1 MNEFEGVNNVNLT
14 FKEQG
19 EVVATISGKNVVCE
33 DNKLHA
39 VLQALVDNYAV
50 TQFPAHL
57 DADQLLE
64 DSLRAFA
71 MVNNYEV
78 E

>member
-1 MNEFEGVNNVNLT
+1 MNLT
-14 FKEQG
+14 FKEHG
-19 EVVATISGKNVVCE
+19 EVVATITGKEIVCD
-33 DNKLHA
+33 DNKLQA
-39 VLQALVDNYAV
+39 VLQALVDNYAI
-50 TQFPAHL
+50 TKFPKHL

-71 MVNNYEV
+71 MVNSYEV

>member
-1 MNEFEGVNNVNLT
+1 MNLT
-14 FKEQG
+14 FKENG
-19 EVVATISGKNVVCE
+19 AVVATIANKQVECD
-33 DNKLHA
+33 DNKLYA
-39 VLQALVDNYAV
+39 VLQALVANYET

-57 DADQLLE
+57 NADQLLE

>member
-1 MNEFEGVNNVNLT
+1 MNLT

-19 EVVATISGKNVVCE
+19 EVIATITNKVVDSD
-33 DNKLHA
+33 DNKLRA

-50 TQFPAHL
+50 TKFPANL
-57 DADQLLE
+57 DSDQLLE

-71 MVNNYEV
+71 KVNSYEV

>member
-1 MNEFEGVNNVNLT
+1 MNLT

-19 EVVATISGKNVVCE
+19 EVVAKIVGKEVVCD
-33 DNKLHA
+33 DNKLCA

-50 TQFPAHL
+50 TKFPENL

-71 MVNNYEV
+71 MVNSYEV

>member
-1 MNEFEGVNNVNLT
+1 MNLT

-19 EVVATISGKNVVCE
+19 EVVATISGKSVVCE
-33 DNKLHA
+33 DNKLCA

-50 TQFPAHL
+50 TQFPSHL
-57 DADQLLE
+57 NADKLLE

>member
-1 MNEFEGVNNVNLT
+1 MKDLV

-19 EVVATISGKNVVCE
+19 EVIATIKNKVVECD
-33 DNKLHA
+33 DNKLCA
-39 VLQALVDNYAV
+39 VLEALIANYAI
-50 TQFPAHL
+50 TQFPEHL

-71 MVNNYEV
+71 MVNSYEV